1 MKNIYIFLTLLL
13 LCSFVSSGEDLVNWE
28 YWYGK
33 DFMRFSFML
42 SDEFNY
48 NIVDME
54 DERLFVLDINAE
66 YSGETKYKNI
76 DKGNVESIR
85 IGAFRKDILRIVIK
99 LKFIN
104 EVKVYKASK
113 KVNGSFMIFVDVDDY
128 YSGKDRK
135 AVQDKFI
142 VTLDPGHGGF
152 DPGASNKNHGVNEK
166 DLCLDIAWK
175 VKWIFDNLSD
185 SRFEIKLTRDQDI
198 YIPLKKRTAISNS
211 YRSNLFL
218 SIHGDSSYN
227 KSAFGA
233 SFYHYST
240 ESSSKEANWVAYKEN
255 NEFIEESVKASDD
268 IGKILGDIMT
278 NRVIRDSSVFS
289 GVIKNVFKDSLIK
302 IHGAGVFSANFR
314 VLEDSSCPAGL
325 IEIGFISNDDECQ
338 QLLSNKYRYDLA
350 KSIAYAIIKYY
361 NKVNGKQEEE
371 VLLPEVVVSDKTE
384 ELLIDEMLNVYC
396 IKSDYLVFKNK
407 RGNI

>member
-1 MKNIYIFLTLLL
+1 MKKNYLFIFISILL
-13 LCSFVSSGEDLVNWE
+13 FTVVSANELVNWE

-42 SDEFNY
+42 SDEFEY
-48 NIVDME
+48 NIVEME
-54 DERLFVLDINAE
+54 DERLFVLDIKAE
-66 YSGETKYKNI
+66 YKDETKFKNI

-85 IGAFRKDILRIVIK
+85 IGAFKKDILRVVIK

-113 KVNGSFMIFVDVDDY
+113 KVNGNHMVFVDVDDY
-128 YSGKDRK
+128 YAGKDIK
-135 AVQDKFI
+135 IDNNIFT

-152 DPGASNKNHGVNEK
+152 DPGAHNSSLGINEK
-166 DLCLDIAWK
+166 DLCLDIVWK
-175 VKWIFDNLSD
+175 IKWIFDNIAD
-185 SRFEIKLTRDQDI
+185 SRFNIKLTRDDDI

-218 SIHGDSSYN
+218 SIHADSSYN
-227 KSAFGA
+227 KEAYGA

-268 IGKILGDIMT
+268 IDKILGDIMT

-289 GVIKNVFKDSLIK
+289 GVIKNVFNENSVK
-302 IHGAGVFSANFR
+302 IHGRGVFSADFR
-314 VLEDSSCPAGL
+314 VLEDSSCPASL
-325 IEIGFISNDDECQ
+325 IEVGFISNDDECKK
-338 QLLSNKYRYDLA
+338 LLSNKYRYDLA
-350 KSIAYAIIKYY
+350 KSIVCAIINYY
-361 NKVNGKQEEE
+361 NKVNGKQEE
-371 VLLPEVVVSDKTE
+371 VVVLPEVVVSDKTE
-384 ELLIDEMLNVYC
+384 ELLIDRMLNTFC